1 MENNNWQGNVKLNK
15 NILKYSER
23 VFQGLNIKQTVCGAL
38 AIASA
43 IAIYFFCNK
52 TLGDDITIILCAVVV
67 TPIAAIGFV
76 TYNGM
81 TFLQLV
87 KTMIFYYCM
96 PKKLLYKS
104 HNYFK
109 ELIKLNKYIELKE
122 GKEKNAKHI

>member
-23 VFQGLNIKQTVCGAL
+23 VFMGLNTKQTICGVL

-43 IAIYFFCNK
+43 IGVYFFCNK
-52 TLGDDITIILCAVVV
+52 ILGDDIAIILCALVVV
-67 TPIAAIGFV
+67 PIAAIGFV

-87 KTMIFYYCM
+87 KTMIFHYCM
-96 PKKLLYKS
+96 PNKLLYKS
-104 HNYFK
+104 RNYLK
-109 ELIKLNKYIELKE
+109 ELIRLNKYIETKE
-122 GKEKNAKHI
+122 GKEKNVKHI